1 VSRARDGFLQGTRM
15 KDHDAMTIRLS
26 PDQPPGP
33 SPDGLLMEG
42 RRIGATI
49 ARMMSDVTASCP
61 AAQIGVKVETLH
73 VRVTPNGEVYVQ
85 PAEQSEAWMGPSR
98 LTLLAGVLAGI
109 ADTARLLA
117 DAANE
122 EDVG

>member
-1 VSRARDGFLQGTRM
+1 M

-49 ARMMSDVTASCP
+49 ARMMSDVTASCDD
-61 AAQIGVKVETLH
+61 AQIGLKVETLH
-73 VRVTPNGEVYVQ
+73 LRVTPIGEVYVQ
-85 PAEQSEAWMGPSR
+85 PSEPSGSFMGPWLSPSR

-109 ADTARLLA
+109 ADTARLLS

-122 EDVG
+122 KDAG